1 MSTLTKVLIFLV
13 SLFSFF
19 LCGIVATYVV
29 SADNFKAKY
38 DTSQQDLRRAREKQ
52 ESAVRA
58 SEKAQAD
65 VDAIKADLGAKLT
78 ERDGQITKLAAELDM
93 QKRQNSELQQRL
105 IGMDDRMA
113 TANAATQ
120 QQSTLHKAAQE
131 RVQALETDRTNREK
145 ELSETSQSLLEKVA
159 IIAQIN
165 DKVRQ
170 LEQEKQDLST
180 QLDQYLVRYGKIVAQ
195 PPTTVL
201 QGTQAARPIQ
211 PIATA
216 APLTRNIAL
225 NGQVTRADLQNRLV
239 EISIGTAAGVRQNM
253 TFHIV
258 RGDQFVA
265 DIQIMEVLPDQAV
278 GVLTVVKQ
286 GMQPQPGDRVAT
298 NL

>member
-29 SADNFKAKY
+29 SADNFKTKY
-38 DTSQQDLRRAREKQ
+38 DSSQQDLRRARERQ
-52 ESAVRA
+52 DSAVRA
-58 SEKAQAD
+58 SDEAKAA
-65 VDAIKADLGAKLT
+65 VEAVKADLGTKLT
-78 ERDGQITKLAAELDM
+78 ERDAQITKLTADLNI
-93 QKRQNSELQQRL
+93 QQRQNSELQNRL
-105 IGMDDRMA
+105 VGMDDRMA

-120 QQSTLHKAAQE
+120 QQATLHKAAQE
-131 RVQALETDRTNREK
+131 RVQALETDRTSREK

-180 QLDQYLVRYGKIVAQ
+180 QLDQYLVKYGKIAAQ

-211 PIATA
+211 PIAA
-216 APLTRNIAL
+216 AVPLTRSIAL
-225 NGQVTRADLQNRLV
+225 NGQVTRVDLQNRLV
-239 EISIGTAAGVRQNM
+239 EISIGGAAGVRQNM
-253 TFHIV
+253 TFHVV

-286 GMQPQPGDRVAT
+286 GMQPQSGDRAAT

>member
-1 MSTLTKVLIFLV
+1 LSTLTKVLIFLV

-29 SADNFKAKY
+29 SADNYKKIADENNRKY
-38 DTSQQDLRRAREKQ
+38 QSARSNQ
-52 ESAVRA
+52 ESAVRDA
-58 SEKAQAD
+58 DKAKAD
-65 VDAIKADLGAKLT
+65 VEAVKADLGTKLT
-78 ERDGQITKLAAELDM
+78 DRDGQITKLTADLDI
-93 QKRQNSELQQRL
+93 QKRLNSELQQRL
-105 IGMDDRMA
+105 VTADDRMSI
-113 TANAATQ
+113 ANAATQ
-120 QQSTLHKAAQE
+120 QQATLHKAAQE
-131 RVQALETDRTNREK
+131 RVQALEADRMNREK

-159 IIAQIN
+159 IIAQFN
-165 DKVRQ
+165 DKVHQ

-180 QLDQYLVRYGKIVAQ
+180 ELNQYLVKYGKIAAQ

-211 PIATA
+211 PIAA
-216 APLTRNIAL
+216 VAPLTRNIAL
-225 NGQVTRADLQNRLV
+225 NGQITRVDLQNRLV

-253 TFHIV
+253 TFHVI

-286 GMQPQPGDRVAT
+286 GMQPQPGDRAAT